1 MSSLE
6 IQAQA
11 LLLRKIEEEKA
22 RILDMHRRQQ
32 ELFQKGLIQQSS
44 IQQLIQVWP
53 LVYVI
58 YFLGSSKG
66 FKKLKNWLEGKNS
79 ATS

>member
-53 LVYVI
+53 LAYVI
-58 YFLGSSKG
+58 HFLGD
-66 FKKLKNWLEGKNS
+66 LARDLRN
-79 ATS
+79 

>member
-53 LVYVI
+53 LAYVI
-58 YFLGSSKG
+58 HFLGSSKG
-66 FKKLKNWLEGKNS
+66 SK
-79 ATS
+79 

>member
-1 MSSLE
+1 MFDTSSAATMSSLE

-53 LVYVI
+53 IAYVI
-58 YFLGSSKG
+58 HFFGI
-66 FKKLKNWLEGKNS
+66 
-79 ATS
+79 

>member
-53 LVYVI
+53 I
-58 YFLGSSKG
+58 AQFIFLGSSKG
-66 FKKLKNWLEGKNS
+66 SK
-79 ATS
+79 

>member
-53 LVYVI
+53 LAYVI
-58 YFLGSSKG
+58 NFLGI
-66 FKKLKNWLEGKNS
+66 
-79 ATS
+79 

>member
-53 LVYVI
+53 LAQSFFWDI
-58 YFLGSSKG
+58 ARDL
-66 FKKLKNWLEGKNS
+66 
-79 ATS
+79 TSYKIA

>member
-44 IQQLIQVWP
+44 IQQLIQVWH
-53 LVYVI
+53 
-58 YFLGSSKG
+58 
-66 FKKLKNWLEGKNS
+66 
-79 ATS
+79 